1 MKNLE
6 NLATDPRIM
15 RLAMSLSRYT
25 PERLGHH
32 LSWRVA
38 SIISQFKPA
47 VYRVVQS
54 NLGPVLG
61 TIESSSVL
69 DQMAR
74 QVIYVAIRGYFDLFR
89 EQAASAEEASTSIEE
104 MAALVDLPDETRG
117 IARAAWERGEGTVLV
132 FPHLGNF
139 DLGGHAIMPL
149 LPEMQLFT
157 LPDPPPGFQL
167 LNSSRQRGG
176 VNVTPLST
184 NALRDA
190 IKLLRRGGVVSIAAD
205 RPVSELDEPFSFFGR
220 PARVPSGHV
229 RLALRT
235 GASVVIGYC
244 VLSPETQRYVMRLEP
259 PMEMIRTGNR
269 QEDLQLNMRRVL
281 DALEGIIRAWPEQW
295 QMFVPVWPELPT
307 A

>member
-1 MKNLE
+1 MIDLRKT
-6 NLATDPRIM
+6 AVDPRVM
-15 RLAMSLSRYT
+15 RLAMGLSRYT
-25 PERLGHH
+25 PERIGHH
-32 LSWRVA
+32 LSWWVA
-38 SIISQFKPA
+38 STISRLRPA

-61 TIESSSVL
+61 TIENSHLL

-74 QVIYVAIRGYFDLFR
+74 KVLYVAIRGYFDLFR
-89 EQAASAEEASTSIEE
+89 ALRLSAEE
-104 MAALVDLPDETRG
+104 MAALVDLPDETRSV
-117 IARAAWERGEGTVLV
+117 ARSAWQREGGTVVV

-139 DLGGHAIMPL
+139 DLGGHAILPL
-149 LPEMQLFT
+149 LPEMQLLT

-167 LNSSRQRGG
+167 LNKSRQRGG
-176 VNVTPLST
+176 VKVTPLST

-205 RPVSELDEPFSFFGR
+205 RPVSELDEPFAFFGR

-235 GASVVIGYC
+235 GASVVLGYC

-259 PMEMIRTGNR
+259 PMEMIRTGSR
-269 QEDLQLNMRRVL
+269 DEELQLNMRRVL
-281 DALEGIIRAWPEQW
+281 DALERIIRAWPEQW
-295 QMFVPVWPELPT
+295 QMFVPVWPELIT

>member
-1 MKNLE
+1 MAKLD
-6 NLATDPRIM
+6 NLAIDPRIM
-15 RLAMSLSRYT
+15 RLAMNFSRYT
-25 PERLGHH
+25 PERIGHQ
-32 LSWRVA
+32 LSWWVA
-38 SIISQFKPA
+38 STISRFQPA

-54 NLGPVLG
+54 NLGPVLDSAENS
-61 TIESSSVL
+61 TLL
-69 DQMAR
+69 DQVAR
-74 QVIYVAIRGYFDLFR
+74 RVLYVAIRGYFDLFR
-89 EQAASAEEASTSIEE
+89 ALRLSPEE
-104 MAALVDLPDETRG
+104 MASLVDLPDETRT
-117 IARAAWERGEGTVLV
+117 IARGAWEREEGTVVV

-139 DLGGHAIMPL
+139 DLGGHAVLPL

-167 LNSSRQRGG
+167 LNKSRQREG
-176 VNVTPLST
+176 VKVTPLST

-205 RPVSELDEPFSFFGR
+205 RPVSDLDEPFVFFGR

-235 GASVVIGYC
+235 GASVVLGYC
-244 VLSPETQRYVMRLEP
+244 VLSPETQRYVMHLEP

-269 QEDLQLNMRRVL
+269 EEEMQLNMRRVL
-281 DALEGIIRAWPEQW
+281 DALERIIRAWPEQW
-295 QMFVPVWPELPT
+295 QMFVPVWPELLR

>member
-1 MKNLE
+1 MIKME
-6 NLATDPRIM
+6 NFASDPRIM
-15 RLAMSLSRYT
+15 RLAMGLSRYT
-25 PERLGHH
+25 PERIGHH
-32 LSWRVA
+32 LSWRIA
-38 SIISQFKPA
+38 SAISRLRPT

-61 TIESSSVL
+61 TMENSTVL

-74 QVIYVAIRGYFDLFR
+74 KVLYVAIRGYYDLFR
-89 EQAASAEEASTSIEE
+89 ALRLSVEE
-104 MAALVDLPDETRG
+104 MAALVDLPDETRA
-117 IARAAWERGEGTVLV
+117 IACAAWERNEGTVVV

-176 VNVTPLST
+176 VKVTPLST

-190 IKLLRRGGVVSIAAD
+190 IRLLRRGGVVSIAAD

-220 PARVPSGHV
+220 PARLPSAHV

-235 GASVVIGYC
+235 GANVVLGYC

-269 QEDLQLNMRRVL
+269 QEELQLNMRRVL
-281 DALEGIIRAWPEQW
+281 DALEGIIRTWPEQW
-295 QMFVPVWPELPT
+295 QMFVPVWPDLLT

>member
-1 MKNLE
+1 MNNLE

-25 PERLGHH
+25 PERIGHH

-61 TIESSSVL
+61 TIESSSML

-74 QVIYVAIRGYFDLFR
+74 KVLYVAIRGYYDLFR
-89 EQAASAEEASTSIEE
+89 ALRLSIEE
-104 MAALVDLPDETRG
+104 MAALVDLPDETRA
-117 IARAAWERGEGTVLV
+117 IARAAWERDEGTVLV

-176 VNVTPLST
+176 IKVTPLST

-205 RPVSELDEPFSFFGR
+205 RPVSELDELFTFFGR

-235 GASVVIGYC
+235 GASVMIGYC
-244 VLSPETQRYVMRLEP
+244 VLSPDTQKYVMQLEP

-269 QEDLQLNMRRVL
+269 EEEMQLNMRRVL

-295 QMFVPVWPELPT
+295 QMFVPVWPELLT

>member
-1 MKNLE
+1 MIKME
-6 NLATDPRIM
+6 KLAVDPRIM
-15 RLAMSLSRYT
+15 RLAMGLSRYT
-25 PERLGHH
+25 PERIGHY
-32 LSWRVA
+32 LSWRMA
-38 SIISQFKPA
+38 SAVSRLKPA

-61 TIESSSVL
+61 TIENSSVL

-74 QVIYVAIRGYFDLFR
+74 KVLYIAIRGYYDLFR
-89 EQAASAEEASTSIEE
+89 ALRLSMEE
-104 MAALVDLPDETRG
+104 MAALVDLPDETRA
-117 IARAAWERGEGTVLV
+117 IARAAWERDKGTLVV

-149 LPEMQLFT
+149 LPEMQLLT

-176 VNVTPLST
+176 VRVTPLST

-205 RPVSELDEPFSFFGR
+205 RPVSELDEHFFFFGR

-269 QEDLQLNMRRVL
+269 EEELQLNMRRVL
-281 DALEGIIRAWPEQW
+281 DALEGIIRTWPEQW
-295 QMFVPVWPELPT
+295 QMFVPVWPELLT

>member
-1 MKNLE
+1 MIKME
-6 NLATDPRIM
+6 KLAIDPRIM
-15 RLAMSLSRYT
+15 RLAMGFSRYT
-25 PERLGHH
+25 PERIGHQ
-32 LSWRVA
+32 LSWWVA
-38 SIISQFKPA
+38 TTISRIRPA

-61 TIESSSVL
+61 TMENSSVL
-69 DQMAR
+69 DQVAR
-74 QVIYVAIRGYFDLFR
+74 KVLYVAIRGYYDLFR
-89 EQAASAEEASTSIEE
+89 ALRLSMEE
-104 MAALVDLPDETRG
+104 MVALVDLPDETRE
-117 IARAAWERGEGTVLV
+117 IARAAWERKDGTVVV

-149 LPEMQLFT
+149 LPELQLFT

-167 LNSSRQRGG
+167 LNQSRQRGG
-176 VNVTPLST
+176 VKVTPLST

-205 RPVSELDEPFSFFGR
+205 RPVSDLDEPFTFFGH

-229 RLALRT
+229 RLALKT

-269 QEDLQLNMRRVL
+269 EEELQINMRRVL
-281 DALEGIIRAWPEQW
+281 DALERIIRAWPEQW
-295 QMFVPVWPELPT
+295 QMFVPVWPELLT